1 MDIEVLIQ
9 KCCRQNLS
17 AQTKIYSLFADKLFR
32 VCLKYSK
39 NQQDAQD
46 TLQDSFIM
54 IFKDISKFKNKGS
67 FEGWLKRVTVNVALQ
82 KFRNQSI
89 LQFDSIE
96 NFQIPEEDVFV
107 NIDEKNINLDYLL
120 SLIKELP
127 PKYQIVFNLYVLD
140 GYSHQEISELL
151 KISIGTSKSNL
162 YRARKIL
169 QKKINDES
177 EINKLCRLA

>member
-1 MDIEVLIQ
+1 
-9 KCCRQNLS
+9 
-17 AQTKIYSLFADKLFR
+17 
-32 VCLKYSK
+32 
-39 NQQDAQD
+39 
-46 TLQDSFIM
+46 M

-177 EINKLCRLA
+177 EKNKLCRLA

>member
-1 MDIEVLIQ
+1 
-9 KCCRQNLS
+9 
-17 AQTKIYSLFADKLFR
+17 
-32 VCLKYSK
+32 
-39 NQQDAQD
+39 
-46 TLQDSFIM
+46 M

-177 EINKLCRLA
+177 EVNKLCRLA

>member
-1 MDIEVLIQ
+1 M
-9 KCCRQNLS
+9 
-17 AQTKIYSLFADKLFR
+17 FADKLFR

-96 NFQIPEEDVFV
+96 NFQIHEEDVFV

>member
-1 MDIEVLIQ
+1 
-9 KCCRQNLS
+9 
-17 AQTKIYSLFADKLFR
+17 
-32 VCLKYSK
+32 
-39 NQQDAQD
+39 
-46 TLQDSFIM
+46 M

-96 NFQIPEEDVFV
+96 NFQIHEEDVFV